1 MAPEAN
7 KQHQRSAVDT
17 LWTRL
22 AFILRGNSKQRAA
35 HTTNWQSKLMC
46 NWAAMH
52 FRESAVSSA
61 GGDHTPAPPSHHIVW
76 FSTCCLQNL
85 LCFTMWT
92 HNKGRSR
99 CCRELRNSEGLS
111 WHTVLNEEGEKHT
124 FAPFYRSSFQSSPSI
139 FCGIEMKI
147 CTPDVQTND
156 ECVSLCDDCTVL
168 DFKPELCVIV
178 IICYLKKEALEAP
191 FSLDRSSLRLHKW
204 PLVCWLFCCIRLMQD
219 VEI

>member
-7 KQHQRSAVDT
+7 KQQQRSAVDT

-52 FRESAVSSA
+52 FREPAVSSA

-99 CCRELRNSEGLS
+99 CCRELRNSEALS
-111 WHTVLNEEGEKHT
+111 WHTVLNEEEEKHT
-124 FAPFYRSSFQSSPSI
+124 FAPFYCTVASRVLPQYFAGLKWKSALRMFKQMMNVLICVTTAQCYILNLNYASSSSFATWRKKLWKLLFIWTVVLS
-139 FCGIEMKI
+139 
-147 CTPDVQTND
+147 DYTNGRW
-156 ECVSLCDDCTVL
+156 CVGCFVVL
-168 DFKPELCVIV
+168 D
-178 IICYLKKEALEAP
+178 
-191 FSLDRSSLRLHKW
+191 
-204 PLVCWLFCCIRLMQD
+204 
-219 VEI
+219 